1 MKITYNGL
9 KITDNSKECDSST
22 LFLSTKQNSR
32 YFDNLKK
39 RGFKRIISSKE
50 LQQIF
55 DTKDIKI
62 VGITGTN
69 GKTTTA
75 AAIYSLLLDLG
86 FSVALQGTRGFFIN
100 GKRVEE
106 KSLTTPSIFE
116 TLLHLKTAKKQ
127 GCDYFIMEVSSHAIS
142 QDRIEGLEFDL
153 KIFTNIS
160 QDHLDYHKSMEEYKR
175 VKSSFFNDESK
186 KLINKDGGK
195 IDYNIKNAMSYSL
208 EYPATYK
215 IEAYSLQNGIQAV
228 IKHFNRFVEFASPMV
243 GLFNLYNLT
252 AAIAA
257 THILT
262 KKDLELITK
271 EVENFA
277 GVSGRMEV
285 ISQKPLVI
293 VDFAHTPDG
302 MQKVLDTIKDR
313 DISVVFG
320 AGGDRDKTKRALMGK
335 VANNFAKKIYVTS
348 DNPRSEDP
356 LEIIKDIVQGIDNP
370 NTLIIPDREKAIKK
384 AVKELKEDGVLF
396 ILGKG
401 DEEYQEINGK
411 RIPFSDKEIVKNGPV
426 KGPVN
431 QTV

>member
-384 AVKELKEDGVLF
+384 AIEELKEDEVLF

-401 DEEYQEINGK
+401 DEEYQEVNGK
-411 RIPFSDKEIVKNGPV
+411 KTPFSDKEIV
-426 KGPVN
+426 
-431 QTV
+431 QSML